1 LVTPRLHGSPI
12 IREGWRRSNQKNKKG
27 GNEEITGEGPHSF
40 TDYLF
45 SDKIALEFTEKRQYT
60 ILMTTLTKTGQLRD
74 LEGRQKLLLRLVE
87 LSVTLNSTL
96 DLDELLQLITAT
108 ATELLECEA
117 ASILLY
123 DEKNPRLYFAAATG
137 SDPAQLAEIPVPI
150 DSSLAGTIFRTNQPL
165 ILNNAEQ
172 DPRHY
177 SLVSD
182 HVKFKIHSLLGV
194 PMPIKDR
201 TMGVLEA
208 VNKREGFFTE
218 SDAAILSVAAAHA
231 AIAINNA
238 RLLRA
243 TQQALEKVKVTNQI
257 KSNFLALASHE
268 LRTPLGIIIGYATF
282 LQESARGESTDHA
295 NQVLGAA
302 SQMRSLLSQMNNLTL
317 LQADEMEMRPMK
329 ISIQDVL
336 NFAID
341 EIKYSAARRDLQLIF
356 AFQEDPIFVN
366 VDAEK
371 TALAFVNL
379 LNNAIRF
386 SPEGSDITIGA
397 VQQEKQVMV
406 WVQDHGIGIPV
417 DKLEK
422 IFEEFYQIEP
432 PNTRHYGGLGIGL
445 TIAKGLIETQNGKIW
460 AESDGEGQGST
471 FNVTLRTVKE

>member
-1 LVTPRLHGSPI
+1 MPTPS
-12 IREGWRRSNQKNKKG
+12 
-27 GNEEITGEGPHSF
+27 
-40 TDYLF
+40 
-45 SDKIALEFTEKRQYT
+45 
-60 ILMTTLTKTGQLRD
+60 KTGQLKD

-165 ILNNAEQ
+165 ILNDAQ
-172 DPRHY
+172 HDPRHY

-208 VNKREGFFTE
+208 VNKREGGFTD
-218 SDAAILSVAAAHA
+218 SDAAILSVTAAHA

-243 TQQALEKVKVTNQI
+243 TKQALEKVKVTNQI
-257 KSNFLALASHE
+257 KSHFLSLASHE

-302 SQMRSLLSQMNNLTL
+302 AQMRSLLDQMNNLTL
-317 LQADEMEMRPMK
+317 LQSDEMEMRQMK

-341 EIKYSAARRDLQLIF
+341 EIKYSAARRDLQLVF
-356 AFQEDPIFVN
+356 AFGEDPIFVN

-386 SPEGSDITIGA
+386 SPEGSEITIGA
-397 VQQEKQVMV
+397 VKQEKQVLA

-417 DKLEK
+417 DKLQK

-445 TIAKGLIETQNGKIW
+445 TIAKGLIEAQGGKIW
-460 AESDGEGQGST
+460 AESEGAGQGST
-471 FNVTLRTVKE
+471 FKVMLRIAQE